1 MLPNYLK
8 PLIANKETILDAFNL
23 AYHPELTYNIEP
35 EHLTI
40 DESFDPDDP
49 VEDVEYSWS
58 VLADEGYGI
67 CIRYRTVDG
76 QGVIEHL
83 TEGTTAIAPDKRIN
97 LLSVFAEEVEG
108 AENVTATLTYTPE
121 HITGIFSAIQQIQDP
136 DYDLELLDMEYI
148 LNHATA
154 KKLATI
160 VRIMLVKSGTDAGDH
175 LALSVYQIKKLAD
188 LVYRRF
194 GPGWQRVYDAL
205 TAEYNPIHNY
215 DRDETI
221 TYDTEDG
228 HGASE
233 DYADT
238 DTEKRSTDITSE
250 VEDATTE
257 NDVYGFNS
265 STAVPDSKS
274 TVNSSQHTTGLADDN
289 VIERTHTLDG
299 KLLDTKEGTVRTQT
313 KGNIGI
319 TTNMEM
325 VSQEVQLRVSNQ
337 MRQILMRDLDSFI
350 TMPTYGDPVSSN
362 IIREE
367 I

>member
-1 MLPNYLK
+1 MLPNNLK

-23 AYHPELTYNIEP
+23 AYHPVLEFDITPDDLTIEGEYDP
-35 EHLTI
+35 EVIEDIEYHLTI
-40 DESFDPDDP
+40 TADP
-49 VEDVEYSWS
+49 
-58 VLADEGYGI
+58 GYGI
-67 CIRYRTVDG
+67 YYRYREVDG
-76 QGVIEHL
+76 VTYSAHLDEGETVIGPE
-83 TEGTTAIAPDKRIN
+83 KRIN
-97 LLSVFAEEVEG
+97 FLTIFAYEVEG
-108 AENVTATLTYTPE
+108 AENVSLDITFTPE
-121 HITGIFSAIQQIQDP
+121 HITGIFSAIDQAHGP
-136 DYDLELLDMEYI
+136 EYDLNFLDMEYI
-148 LNHATA
+148 LNHAMN
-154 KKLATI
+154 KKLSPI
-160 VRIMLVKSGTDAGDH
+160 VRAMLMKSGTDAGDH
-175 LALSVYQIKKLAD
+175 LALSVNQIKKLAD

-194 GPGWQRVYDAL
+194 GPGWDHIYDAL

-265 STAVPDSKS
+265 STAVPESKS

-289 VIERTHTLDG
+289 VIERTQTLDG

-313 KGNIGI
+313 KGNIGVTTSAQMI
-319 TTNMEM
+319 T
-325 VSQEVQLRVSNQ
+325 QEVQLRVANQ
-337 MRQILMRDLDSFI
+337 MREILMRDLDSFI
-350 TMPTYGDPVSSN
+350 TTPTYGDPVSSN

>member
-1 MLPNYLK
+1 MLPNNLK

-23 AYHPELTYNIEP
+23 AYHPVLEYDITP
-35 EHLTI
+35 DDLTI
-40 DESFDPDDP
+40 EGEYDPEFI
-49 VEDVEYSWS
+49 EDIEYHLSIT
-58 VLADEGYGI
+58 ADTGYGI
-67 CIRYRTVDG
+67 YVGYREVDG
-76 QGVIEHL
+76 TIHDSHL
-83 TEGTTAIAPDKRIN
+83 VEGTTVLGPEKRIN
-97 LLSVFAEEVEG
+97 KLVIFAYAVED
-108 AENVTATLTYTPE
+108 AEDVKLEITYTPE
-121 HITGIFSAIQQIQDP
+121 HITGIFSAIEQAHGP
-136 DYDLELLDMEYI
+136 EYDLNFLDMDYI
-148 LNHATA
+148 LNHAMN
-154 KKLATI
+154 KKLSPI
-160 VRIMLVKSGTDAGDH
+160 VRAMLMKSGTDAGDH
-175 LALSVYQIKKLAD
+175 LALSVSQIKKLAD

-194 GPGWQRVYDAL
+194 GPGWDHIYDAL

-228 HGASE
+228 HGASD

-313 KGNIGI
+313 KGNIGV

-325 VSQEVQLRVSNQ
+325 VSQEVQLRVANQ

-350 TMPTYGDPVSSN
+350 TTPTYGDPVSSN